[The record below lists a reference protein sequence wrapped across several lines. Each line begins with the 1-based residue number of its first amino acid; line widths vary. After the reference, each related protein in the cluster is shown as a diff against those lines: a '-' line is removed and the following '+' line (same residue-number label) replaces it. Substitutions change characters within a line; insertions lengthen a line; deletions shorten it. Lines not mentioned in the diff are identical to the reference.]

1 MGRSRVPDRSGDDK
15 IRLAREA
22 LAAVKAEARAKGLQ
36 PIRRGRLRGSG
47 EADSSASHDVS
58 PGPRIET
65 VAGSAQANL
74 AGTGTDHSGPGLAGG
89 SPDAVTKVETS
100 PPRPSGGRMRFGHGL
115 AIPPWREDPQPL
127 SRAVDGL

>member
-58 PGPRIET
+58 PDPRIET
-65 VAGSAQANL
+65 VAGSAQSNL
-74 AGTGTDHSGPGLAGG
+74 AGTGTGEPTGTGTDHSGPGLAGG
-89 SPDAVTKVETS
+89 SPDA
-100 PPRPSGGRMRFGHGL
+100 
-115 AIPPWREDPQPL
+115 
-127 SRAVDGL
+127 